1 VKDAVAVL
9 KSPKLEG
16 GQLTFDVVVLE
27 GDLANTRPDL
37 RHCSSTGSRPVA
49 DLAAW
54 VLSVASAFMPQS
66 GMLAGMPTLELHLQQ
81 ELQSVQLGSPQR
93 GPTPTRLQRAAITPI
108 RLVTSP
114 DVGVCN
120 QRPT

>member
-81 ELQSVQLGSPQR
+81 ELQSVQSGSQH
-93 GPTPTRLQRAAITPI
+93 AA
-108 RLVTSP
+108 
-114 DVGVCN
+114 GVHKTCVISTWVISRHEGAAFCGFS
-120 QRPT
+120 QG